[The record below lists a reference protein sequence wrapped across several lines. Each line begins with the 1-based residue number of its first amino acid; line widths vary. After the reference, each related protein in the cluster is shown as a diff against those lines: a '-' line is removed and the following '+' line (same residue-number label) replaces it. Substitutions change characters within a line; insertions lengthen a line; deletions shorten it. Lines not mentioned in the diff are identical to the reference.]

1 MTAIRFFIISFFIFD
16 ISIGLTQTKQE
27 KGVEYNNLEE
37 ALKNPNKVYRL
48 NLGNQKNLPKK
59 FDLSVFK
66 NLEFLSF
73 ENNNLEE
80 IPLGLT
86 NLKNLKTLNLSG
98 NLFKEL
104 PEDINKLKNLETI
117 YLNRE
122 KNLNLTNAIVILGK
136 LPGLKNLHLESDNLK
151 SLPAEILVLKKLEY
165 LNLNNNQLNE
175 IPKLDNLDHLKF
187 LDMRKNQI
195 SPDLLDQRNLN
206 FGFKIILE

>member
-59 FDLSVFK
+59 FDLSVF
-66 NLEFLSF
+66 
-73 ENNNLEE
+73 
-80 IPLGLT
+80 
-86 NLKNLKTLNLSG
+86 
-98 NLFKEL
+98 
-104 PEDINKLKNLETI
+104 KNLETI

-195 SPDLLDQRNLN
+195 SPDR
-206 FGFKIILE
+206 KSVV